1 MKLVTL
7 DFEGTLV
14 NFQWNLEKA
23 REEALNVLV
32 EMGISREIFC
42 SNTNYDDIYNLVR
55 EKSKEWGFTGNRLI
69 TLIDEIYDFYD
80 MDAASRW
87 KPVEGV
93 YEVLHQLK
101 EYKIA
106 LVTNVGKKGLKKALA
121 QHGLE
126 DSFDLIITRND
137 TLFLKPA
144 GDALLQAIKR
154 TGAKKENTVHI
165 GDSLSDLYAARNAGV
180 KSGIVLGGQN
190 EPEELLREKPDF
202 VLNKLTELPSALKK
216 INF

>member
-101 EYKIA
+101 ECKIA
-106 LVTNVGKKGLKKALA
+106 LV
-121 QHGLE
+121 
-126 DSFDLIITRND
+126 
-137 TLFLKPA
+137 
-144 GDALLQAIKR
+144 
-154 TGAKKENTVHI
+154 
-165 GDSLSDLYAARNAGV
+165 
-180 KSGIVLGGQN
+180 
-190 EPEELLREKPDF
+190 
-202 VLNKLTELPSALKK
+202 
-216 INF
+216 